1 MASASFALQ
10 QAVFGALT
18 GSATIASLLG
28 GPKVFDAVPQ
38 RTAYPY
44 ITIGQSIARDWS
56 TASDDGHEH
65 ILTFHVWSD
74 ASGRKA
80 IHEIM
85 AAVRAALHDQPLTPS
100 GYRLVNLRHELSE
113 ARREIDGETYHGIT
127 RYRAVTEPLA

>member
-10 QAVFGALT
+10 QAVFAALT
-18 GSATIASLLG
+18 GSATLVTLLG
-28 GPKVFDAVPQ
+28 GAKVYDDVPQ

-44 ITIGQSIARDWS
+44 VTIGQSIARDWS
-56 TASDDGHEH
+56 TASDEGHEH

-74 ASGRKA
+74 AAGRKA

-85 AAVRAALHDQPLTPS
+85 AAVRAALHDEALTLA

-113 ARREIDGETYHGIT
+113 ARRDSDGETYHGLT
-127 RYRAVTEPLA
+127 RYRAVTEPIP